1 MHINRSGYY
10 KWVNRIVGK
19 KLSDTRIKQLK
30 AMKLFSEYHNKYP
43 SHGYKWLNK
52 MISND
57 NIEFTCSDTFAHK
70 ICKYLGIKS
79 KSKHERHKY
88 RRARSDGK
96 NYNNLILNKI
106 SPINPFE
113 VVVSDMTAFKLSG
126 KYYELTLYMDLF
138 NNEIVSYGL
147 SDRRGDPKTYYD
159 GLLDLVEKKEN
170 YKNFVTV
177 LHTDHGSVY
186 SSKNYNLILDTNNF
200 IHSMSAPGTPTENG
214 AMEAINGW
222 VKEEL
227 LNDFKL
233 TNTDNVKKEI
243 EDYIY
248 YFNYKRPA
256 AALNYL
262 TPMQYKEL
270 HKNS

>member
-1 MHINRSGYY
+1 MNINRSGYY
-10 KWVNRIVGK
+10 KWVNRIVGHK
-19 KLSDTRIKQLK
+19 ISNTRLKQIE
-30 AMKLFSEYHNKYP
+30 AINLFKRYHEKYP
-43 SHGYKWLNK
+43 THGYKWLNK

-57 NIEFTCSDTFAHK
+57 NDTFKCSDPFAHK

-88 RRARSDGK
+88 RKVRSDGK
-96 NYNNLILNKI
+96 NYDNLILNKI
-106 SPINPFE
+106 SPNEPFK
-113 VVVSDMTAFKLSG
+113 VVVSDMTAFKLDG
-126 KYYELTLYMDLF
+126 KFYELTLYMDLF

-147 SDRRGDPKTYYD
+147 SDRRGDPRTYYD
-159 GLLDLVEKKEN
+159 GLMGLVKKKED
-170 YKNFVTV
+170 YKNFVTI

-186 SSKNYNLILDTNNF
+186 SSNKYNLILDTNNF
-200 IHSMSAPGTPTENG
+200 IHSMSYPGTPTENG

-233 TNTDNVKKEI
+233 TNSDNIIIEI

-270 HKNS
+270 YKIK